1 MTNEGIIGFIVGAGI
16 GSIVT
21 YFVVKNKAQQQAN
34 DSVEALRQHYLDKL
48 KKEAVERPVEAP
60 RKPSESSEDDEPTTE
75 KGVYEDT
82 LREAGYRY
90 SDLSKPASD
99 KDDRPGS
106 GPKNK
111 ENSMIHEISVDEFD
125 DDSDKEYDKITITW
139 YACQHI
145 LADDDEHRMS
155 TEHVGGD
162 DMLKDFDQ
170 TNTKYVRNEAL
181 KVDYEI
187 VIDDVNTWMDP
198 EAEE

>member
-1 MTNEGIIGFIVGAGI
+1 MTNEGIIGFVIGASI

-21 YFVVKNKAQQQAN
+21 YFVVRNKAQQQAN
-34 DSVEALRQHYLDKL
+34 DSVEVLRQHYLDKL
-48 KKEAVERPVEAP
+48 KKEATERPVEAP
-60 RKPSESSEDDEPTTE
+60 RKPSESSENDEPTTE
-75 KGVYEDT
+75 KGKYEDT

-90 SDLSKPASD
+90 SDLSKPTQD
-99 KDDRPGS
+99 KDDKPGS

-125 DDSDKEYDKITITW
+125 ADDDEYDKITITW
-139 YACQHI
+139 YVCQHI
-145 LADDDEHRMS
+145 LADDEEHRMS